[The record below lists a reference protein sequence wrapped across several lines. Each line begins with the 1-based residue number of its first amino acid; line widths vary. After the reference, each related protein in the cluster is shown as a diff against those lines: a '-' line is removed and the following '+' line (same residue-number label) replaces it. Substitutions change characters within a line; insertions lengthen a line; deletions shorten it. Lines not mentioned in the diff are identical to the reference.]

1 MAGHVC
7 KCRFCQAKLT
17 TDMAYKTEIKKLK
30 AYFCNEEHYNLFM
43 EGIAQKEAEKVL
55 KAKAKQEEEF
65 ANREKSKKYQADKD
79 KAYWLICEIIG
90 RKEIINTG
98 LWKEWKMWNKVAS
111 NEVIGNYLEE
121 NKQRLIDALSRIED
135 VEFVRIRYL
144 SSILKNHLS
153 DYERKS
159 KKIEKPVVQA
169 DEIDGRDDV
178 GLRINKKNK
187 TVRRKGFAEM
197 EG

>member
-1 MAGHVC
+1 MAVHSC

-17 TDMAYKTEIKKLK
+17 TDMAFKTEIKKNK
-30 AYFCNEEHYNLFM
+30 IYFCNEEHYNLFM
-43 EGIAQKEAEKVL
+43 NDIAQKEAEKAL
-55 KAKAKQEEEF
+55 KAKAKQEEEA
-65 ANREKSKKYQADKD
+65 ANREKSEKYQADKNR
-79 KAYWLICEIIG
+79 AYRLICEIIG
-90 RKEIINTG
+90 RNEIINTI
-98 LWKEWKMWNKVAS
+98 LWKEWKIWSKVAS

-121 NKQRLIDALSRIED
+121 NKQYLVNTLSRIED
-135 VEFVRIRYL
+135 IEFNRIRFL

-159 KKIEKPVVQA
+159 KKIETPVVQV
-169 DEIDGRDDV
+169 DEIGGRDDV
-178 GLRINKKNK
+178 ELRINKKSK